1 MAEAAAPVQLGLTL
15 SPLDGTLQPFTEEA
29 LEVGR
34 GKKQQQQDGGGG
46 GTCVGVNGVRRV
58 GVRTEVFQGHQ
69 RWRRENETRD
79 GGGGDKVR
87 RRRKTLIHAWTSRPA
102 ASASQTSTSS
112 GCELRLVLPE

>member
-1 MAEAAAPVQLGLTL
+1 MGV
-15 SPLDGTLQPFTEEA
+15 DG
-29 LEVGR
+29 V
-34 GKKQQQQDGGGG
+34 K
-46 GTCVGVNGVRRV
+46 RV

-79 GGGGDKVR
+79 GRGGDKVR

-102 ASASQTSTSS
+102 ASASQMSTSS